1 MLPGKVLMK
10 FHFQAAG
17 AFCSP
22 VAGGIRYL
30 GKKKEKKRKREKCRA
45 LESFK
50 QFGLLVII
58 KSQG

>member
-17 AFCSP
+17 AFCSS

-30 GKKKEKKRKREKCRA
+30 EKNKKKNRRREKCRA
-45 LESFK
+45 LKSFK